1 MKLIAGLLVLGL
13 SLVGYAA
20 HAQSSA
26 AADKEAVRAAAMD
39 YLDGL
44 YQAKPDL
51 IARSVH
57 PTLRKVGFHKREGQT
72 AYSES
77 PMTYDQLFALAG
89 SWNKDG
95 KRPIATAPKEVVVYE
110 VLNQTASVK
119 VTALWGIDYMHLAK
133 YDGKWK
139 IINILWQSPPRKS

>member
-1 MKLIAGLLVLGL
+1 MKTVAALVLGIAV
-13 SLVGYAA
+13 VGFTANA
-20 HAQSSA
+20 RSQA

-39 YLDGL
+39 YLDAL
-44 YQAKPDL
+44 YQAQPDR

-57 PTLRKVGFHKREGQT
+57 PRLTKLGFSKKQG
-72 AYSES
+72 ASDYSES
-77 PMTYDQLFALAG
+77 PMTYDQLFNLAG

-110 VLNQTASVK
+110 VLDQTASAK

-139 IINILWQSPPRKS
+139 IINILWQAPPPK

>member
-1 MKLIAGLLVLGL
+1 MKLVAGLLVLGL

-20 HAQSSA
+20 QAQSSA

-39 YLDGL
+39 YLDAL

-57 PTLRKVGFHKREGQT
+57 PTLRKVGFMKRQGQT

-95 KRPIATAPKEVVVYE
+95 KRPIATAPKEVAVYE

-139 IINILWQSPPRKS
+139 IINILWQDHSK